1 MATTIRE
8 LLVSLGVKADTAAIR
23 GFDGALNAAK
33 RTMTVAAAG
42 AVALTTATIGAAA
55 GAFALAKRTAD
66 YIDAQYDASQRAGIA
81 VGAFTELGY
90 SAQLAGT
97 SFEALEGVLRRGALS
112 LAEAASGQGAAADA
126 FRTLG
131 VRVKDSTG
139 RLRSQEAVLRDVA
152 DGISRTRDTTEQLA
166 LVTAIYGKSGA
177 EILPMLREGSKG
189 LREQAARARQLGLVL
204 TDTEAAI
211 AGRFNDAVDDAR
223 HAVAGLTRS
232 IGLALMPTLSG
243 LIERFTDWVAS
254 NRDVLRQRLDLWAN
268 KLEKA
273 VVRVGRVI
281 RSVDQVVRKNLGG
294 WVTVLTAATV
304 AATGFG
310 AALASMKVLGAVSAL
325 VPFISAAVAG
335 LTTLAGLLGLP
346 VWATIAVIF
355 VGLTST
361 AAVLATPFVVL
372 AGVVATLALAAD
384 DLATT
389 LRGGD
394 AVLRRLLDTLG
405 LGEKSINTWNGLVAQ
420 LGALLTEVQGAASDV
435 ATIFREDI
443 DPALKLVGATL
454 DAFLIQPLER
464 ALAALQAVAAST
476 IVGAVTGALGA
487 GQSAV
492 AGTRQARESL
502 AAQRAAVAPRVEAA
516 RQATA
521 SRTVSVQF
529 GGDTISG
536 VGMSASEV
544 QAMQER
550 RDARRRRM
558 TLETIA
564 GAET

>member
-8 LLVSLGVKADTAAIR
+8 LLVSLGVKADTAAVR

-42 AVALTTATIGAAA
+42 AVALTTATVGAAA

-90 SAQLAGT
+90 SATLAGT
-97 SFEALEGVLRRGALS
+97 SIEALEGILRRGALS
-112 LAEAASGQGAAADA
+112 LSEAASGSGPAAEA

-152 DGISRTRDTTEQLA
+152 DGIARTRDTTEQLA
-166 LVTAIYGKSGA
+166 LVTAIYGRSGA

-189 LREQAARARQLGLVL
+189 LREQALRARQLGLVL

-211 AGRFNDAVDDAR
+211 AGRFNDSLDDAR
-223 HAVAGLTRS
+223 FAVAGLTRT
-232 IGLALMPTLSG
+232 IGLSLMPTLTG

-254 NRDVLRQRLDLWAN
+254 NRDVVKQRLDVWAS

-273 VVRVGRVI
+273 LVRVGRVA
-281 RSVDQVVRKNLGG
+281 RAVDAIVRNNLGG
-294 WVTVLTAATV
+294 WVTVLTAA
-304 AATGFG
+304 AAAASGFG
-310 AALASMKVLGAVSAL
+310 AVLASAKVFGAISSIVTL
-325 VPFISAAVAG
+325 VSAAVSGFTA
-335 LTTLAGLLGLP
+335 LAAVLGLP
-346 VWATIAVIF
+346 VWATVAVVL
-355 VGLTST
+355 VGIVST
-361 AAVLATPFVVL
+361 VAVLAEPFIAL
-372 AGVVATLALAAD
+372 GVAVGAVILVFD
-384 DLATT
+384 ELATT

-394 AVLRRLLDTLG
+394 SVFRRFLDALG
-405 LGEKSINTWNGLVAQ
+405 LGETAINSVGELVAG
-420 LGALLTEVQGAASDV
+420 LRALLVELSGAAGDV
-435 ATIFREDI
+435 AAIFREEI

-454 DAFLIQPLER
+454 DAYLVKPLTA
-464 ALAALQAVAAST
+464 ALAALRQVAETTIGAAV
-476 IVGAVTGALGA
+476 VGAIGAT
-487 GQSAV
+487 QSAA
-492 AGTRQARESL
+492 AGTRQARERL

-516 RQATA
+516 RAATA

-536 VGMSASEV
+536 VGMSAAEV

-550 RDARRRRM
+550 RDQRRRRVA
-558 TLETIA
+558 LETIA
-564 GAET
+564 GSET

>member
-8 LLVSLGVKADTAAIR
+8 LLVSLGVKADTAAVR

-42 AVALTTATIGAAA
+42 AVALTTATVGAAA

-90 SAQLAGT
+90 SAHLAGT
-97 SFEALEGVLRRGALS
+97 SIEALEGILRRGALS
-112 LAEAASGQGAAADA
+112 LSEAASGQGAAAEA

-131 VRVKDSTG
+131 IRVKDSTG

-166 LVTAIYGKSGA
+166 LVTAIYGRSGA

-189 LREQAARARQLGLVL
+189 LREQALRARQLGLVL

-223 HAVAGLTRS
+223 FAVAGLTRT
-232 IGLALMPTLSG
+232 IGLSLMPTLSG

-254 NRDVLRQRLDLWAN
+254 NRDVVKQRLDVWAA

-273 VVRVGRVI
+273 LVRVGRVV
-281 RSVDQVVRKNLGG
+281 RAVDAIVRNNLGG
-294 WVTVLTAATV
+294 WVTVLTAAAA

-310 AALASMKVLGAVSAL
+310 TVLSGAKILGTLSTLVPLLTAAATGVTALA
-325 VPFISAAVAG
+325 AAM
-335 LTTLAGLLGLP
+335 GLP
-346 VWATIAVIF
+346 VWATIGVVLVGTASALAAIAAPFVWLGVAV
-355 VGLTST
+355 GG
-361 AAVLATPFVVL
+361 VVL
-372 AGVVATLALAAD
+372 AFD
-384 DLATT
+384 ELATT

-394 AVLRRLLDTLG
+394 SAIRRFLDAFG
-405 LGEKSINTWNGLVAQ
+405 LGETTINTFNGYLREIT
-420 LGALLTEVQGAASDV
+420 ALLRELWGAAGDV
-435 ATIFREDI
+435 ATIFREEI
-443 DPALKLVGATL
+443 DPAVKLVGATL
-454 DAFLIQPLER
+454 DAYVVQPLEK
-464 ALAALQAVAAST
+464 ALAALRSVAGSVAGAAVAAGLGG
-476 IVGAVTGALGA
+476 VQQAAEGARA
-487 GQSAV
+487 
-492 AGTRQARESL
+492 TRQSL

-516 RQATA
+516 RAATN

-536 VGMSASEV
+536 VGMSAAEV

-550 RDARRRRM
+550 RDQRRRRVA
-558 TLETIA
+558 LETIA
-564 GAET
+564 GSET